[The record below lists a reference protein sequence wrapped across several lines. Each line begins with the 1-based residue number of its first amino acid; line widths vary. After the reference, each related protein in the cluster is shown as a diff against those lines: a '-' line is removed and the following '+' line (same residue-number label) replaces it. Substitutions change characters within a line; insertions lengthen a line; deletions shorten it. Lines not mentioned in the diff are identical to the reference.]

1 MSEKMRVKLD
11 NFFFFR
17 PEGSSYTTSG
27 DFELSLGLYFY
38 EDETYFKWIKLQKY
52 LFDNYD
58 INEYN
63 KGKFSFIAY
72 GSPIYGVVDGVLLL
86 IPFEDDDRIK
96 PELKD
101 YFKDIHSRMNNTSCD
116 KPIMG
121 YTISEL
127 YDIFELDKVSDDYNP
142 QKQLKRI
149 SDNVYSYRSAYTFH
163 ENINQ

>member
-1 MSEKMRVKLD
+1 MKSKLD
-11 NFFFFR
+11 NFFFLR
-17 PEGSSYTTSG
+17 PEGSSYTTGG

-38 EDETYFKWIKLQKY
+38 KDETYFKWIKLQKY

-58 INEYN
+58 IPEYN

-86 IPFEDDDRIK
+86 IPFNGDDRIK

-127 YDIFELDKVSDDYNP
+127 YDIFELDKFSDDYNP
-142 QKQLKRI
+142 QKQLKRM
-149 SDNVYSYRSAYTFH
+149 SDHVYSYRSAHTFYK
-163 ENINQ
+163 NI